1 VILTRFTCT
10 WCKLKIEDSSVSS
23 IISGRQALLY
33 VNTKD
38 GKARGVPTNCFLPE
52 EESFSAWKGVIRRS
66 IAELESIA
74 VTDVIIEKMYFV
86 NKSSRSLSLTGLVGD
101 DVLAAMLEYPLRQKN
116 GKKSTAITK
125 LACDWH
131 KKGK

>member
-1 VILTRFTCT
+1 M
-10 WCKLKIEDSSVSS
+10 EDSSVSSMENSSVSS

-38 GKARGVPTNCFLPE
+38 GKARGVPMNCFLPE
-52 EESFSAWKGVIRRS
+52 EESFSAWKGGIRRS

-86 NKSSRSLSLTGLVGD
+86 NKSSRSLSLTGLVQD
-101 DVLAAMLEYPLRQKN
+101 DGVLAVMLEYPLRQKN

>member
-1 VILTRFTCT
+1 MEDSSVSSM
-10 WCKLKIEDSSVSS
+10 EDSSVSS

-33 VNTKD
+33 VNAKD

-101 DVLAAMLEYPLRQKN
+101 DGVLAAMLEYPLRQKN